1 MSRTTS
7 HHVTD
12 SLRAG
17 LMVGVLSFVIGAL
30 TAWAQT
36 VLPYSLYSLA
46 NSANA
51 WVLVI
56 VVLILGV
63 RAGPA
68 LATLLGSASSV
79 LLMLGFTAGLA
90 LYGKPYDPLLW
101 TLSSAVAG
109 LFIGLSAAW
118 LRGDGVRPAL
128 ATAALA
134 GVTIGEAL
142 FGLTYV
148 RETTSPVYWIL
159 SGIAGI
165 TFLAAM
171 LARRIRG
178 PLPTAVALA
187 GAVAVI
193 VVFIPVY
200 GTVGTYA

>member
-1 MSRTTS
+1 
-7 HHVTD
+7 
-12 SLRAG
+12 
-17 LMVGVLSFVIGAL
+17 MVCVLSFVIGAL

-56 VVLILGV
+56 VVLILRV
-63 RAGPA
+63 RARPVP
-68 LATLLGSASSV
+68 ATLLGSASSV
-79 LLMLGFTAGLA
+79 LLMFGFTAGLA
-90 LYGKPYDPLLW
+90 LSGEAYDPLLW

-118 LRGDGVRPAL
+118 LHGDGVRPAL

-142 FGLTYV
+142 FGLIYV
-148 RETTSPVYWIL
+148 PETTSPVYWTL
-159 SGIAGI
+159 SGLAGVA
-165 TFLAAM
+165 FLAVM
-171 LARRIRG
+171 LARSIRG
-178 PLPTAVALA
+178 PLPIALTLA
-187 GAVAVI
+187 GTVAVI